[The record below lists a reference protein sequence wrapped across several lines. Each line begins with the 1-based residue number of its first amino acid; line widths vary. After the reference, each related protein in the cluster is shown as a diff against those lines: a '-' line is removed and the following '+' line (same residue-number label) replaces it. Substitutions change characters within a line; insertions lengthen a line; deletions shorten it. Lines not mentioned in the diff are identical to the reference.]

1 MTPVKQHILV
11 AGGAGFIGSH
21 LCEYLLQIGHKVTC
35 VDNLITGSEANLE
48 SLLKTKDFSF
58 YKHDVTKSLDIP
70 GEIHAVLHLA
80 SPASPVDYQ
89 QYPIETLKAGS
100 FGTWHLLE
108 LAKNKKSKFLL
119 ASTSE
124 VYGDP
129 KIHPQTED
137 YFGNVNPVGPRSC
150 YDEAKRYA
158 ESLTVFY
165 GQKFGVRVSIAR
177 IFNTYGPKM
186 RLNDGRALP
195 NFLSQALMQK
205 EITVYGDGS
214 QTRSFCYV
222 EDMVAGLEKLLFSNE
237 TGPINLGNPQ
247 EISLLDFAKTVL
259 EMTKSK
265 SKISFH
271 ALPQDDPKIRRPDIT
286 KAATLL
292 GWEPKVD
299 LQTGLKKTIPYFARE
314 LKIS

>member
-1 MTPVKQHILV
+1 MTSVKQHILV

-21 LCEYLLQIGHKVTC
+21 LCEVLLQIGHKVTC
-35 VDNLITGSEANLE
+35 VDNLITGAEANLE
-48 SLLKTKDFSF
+48 PLLKIKNFSF
-58 YKHDVTKSLDIP
+58 FKHDVTKSLDIP

-89 QYPIETLKAGS
+89 QYPIETLKVGS

-108 LAKNKKSKFLL
+108 LAKNKKAKFLL

-165 GQKFGVRVSIAR
+165 GEKFGVRVSIAR
-177 IFNTYGPKM
+177 IFNTYGPRM
-186 RLNDGRALP
+186 RLHDGRALP
-195 NFLSQALMQK
+195 NFLSQALQEK

-237 TGPINLGNPQ
+237 RGPINLGNPQ
-247 EISLLDFAKTVL
+247 EISLLDFAKAVL
-259 EMTKSK
+259 EMTQSK

-271 ALPQDDPKIRRPDIT
+271 PLPQDDPKIRKPDIT
-286 KAATLL
+286 KAAVLL
-292 GWEPKVD
+292 GWKPEVD
-299 LQTGLKKTIPYFARE
+299 LATGLQKTIPYFAKE
-314 LKIS
+314 LKLS